1 MMNPSKD
8 TVNLSSQ
15 EVFRKVNSK
24 DILNHL
30 QILIYHTLNSSYEN
44 LMECK
49 NLRCFEF
56 FKSSFFIFENHL

>member
-30 QILIYHTLNSSYEN
+30 KILIYHP
-44 LMECK
+44 
-49 NLRCFEF
+49 
-56 FKSSFFIFENHL
+56 H